1 MSGHALLHLCAVLM
15 LFCGAGAAAGAET
28 EAFPE
33 SRLVNLAQGAQLN
46 TWANQTVDQR
56 WELCYSSFGM
66 NKTVEEFHRRCDQ
79 FKPTITVAHNS
90 LNRTFGGFVRLP
102 VS

>member
-1 MSGHALLHLCAVLM
+1 MAPMLCAVLV
-15 LFCGAGAAAGAET
+15 LSCGAGPAAGAEAG
-28 EAFPE
+28 AFPE

-46 TWANQTVDQR
+46 TWANQTVGQR

-66 NKTVEEFHRRCDQ
+66 NKTAEEFHRRCDR